1 VNLVVIPPHF
11 APDVA
16 PTGAVWTRIVDEL
29 AGRGHR
35 IEVITALPW
44 YKDHRVE
51 PGFEGRLVRKETT
64 AWGSIT
70 RLHPFP
76 TDKTDIPRRAAA
88 FAGFSAL
95 AGIIGSLGRR
105 VDGVLAVSPPLTLGG
120 VGWMVA
126 RARRA
131 PLVFNIQDVYPDVAI
146 DLGALTNA
154 KVIAASYKLELWS
167 YHRADAVTVLSDDLR
182 KNLVDK
188 VGPGQA
194 HKIRVIPNFV
204 DTELIRPQATEN
216 AYRSENGLAG
226 QRVVLYAGNVGMSQS
241 LDLVLYAARHLRSD
255 FPDAVFVINGGG
267 AALIGL
273 RRAAADLDN
282 VRFVGMQPAER
293 LPELLAAGDIHLVPL
308 KRGLARA
315 SVPSKTYSILAAG
328 RPLVASVDEGSEVAR
343 IVERAGA
350 GVAVPPDDPEAF
362 TAAIGRLLRAPQE
375 AAEMGRRGRAWVED
389 WASPPAVAQS
399 YEELFSELA
408 AARASRSSRRATR
421 A

>member
-1 VNLVVIPPHF
+1 MNLVVLPPHF

-16 PTGAVWTRIVDEL
+16 PTGAVWTRIVTEL
-29 AGRGHR
+29 ANRGHR

-51 PGFEGRLVRKETT
+51 PGFEGRLVRKEQTE
-64 AWGSIT
+64 WGSVT

-95 AGIIGSLGRR
+95 AAAVGALGPK
-105 VDGVLAVSPPLTLGG
+105 VDAVLAVSPPLTLGG

-126 RARRA
+126 KARRA

-146 DLGALTNA
+146 DLGALTNP

-182 KNLVDK
+182 ANLVDK

-204 DTELIRPQATEN
+204 DTELIRPMPAEN
-216 AYRSENGLAG
+216 SYRAEYALSGK
-226 QRVVLYAGNVGMSQS
+226 RVVLYAGNVGMSQS
-241 LDLVLYAARHLRSD
+241 LDLVLYAARALRAQH
-255 FPDAVFVINGGG
+255 PDVMFVINGGG

-273 RRAAADLDN
+273 REAAADLDN
-282 VRFVGMQPAER
+282 VRFVAMQPAER

-350 GVAVPPDDPEAF
+350 GIAVPPDDPEAF
-362 TAAIGRLLRAPQE
+362 TAALGRLLASPDE
-375 AAEMGRRGRAWVED
+375 AAAMGQRGRAWVEG
-389 WASPPAVAQS
+389 WASPAAVAQS

-408 AARASRSSRRATR
+408 TARRRSVPPRG
-421 A
+421 